1 MDKDEKLDLEK
12 LRKELI
18 ELYKD
23 YVKEEDYVEK
33 AKDLDG
39 LWSGSFLFPKE
50 LETALDNITA
60 MYAYDEKLTKKQ
72 AKQILKKLR
81 NESGKIN
88 SKSK

>member
-1 MDKDEKLDLEK
+1 MDKDEELDLEK

-18 ELYKD
+18 KLYKK
-23 YVKEEDYVEK
+23 YVKGDDYVEK